1 MPHRA
6 PRAADARRNKPPVA
20 PPPTMGGLIDP
31 PDDDRKAC
39 RPDAEHVTA
48 SVYGYRWDRAS
59 AAYRRRY
66 PLCVGCDA
74 ADLTV
79 EATCVDHIVP
89 IRCDPGRF
97 WDASNWQAACDWHHM
112 RVKRLLETRFI
123 AGAIGEA
130 DLRLDSA
137 IALEVAAALRRLE
150 GRGGSIVK
158 IAAKRLLLG

>member
-1 MPHRA
+1 MLHRA
-6 PRAADARRNKPPVA
+6 PRAADAARNKPPVA
-20 PPPTMGGLIDP
+20 PPTTMGGLIDP
-31 PDDDRKAC
+31 PDEDRKAR
-39 RPDAEHVTA
+39 RPDAEHGTA

-59 AAYRRRY
+59 AAYRRQH
-66 PLCVGCDA
+66 PLCVGCKA

-79 EATCVDHIVP
+79 EATCVDHMVP

-97 WDASNWQAACDWHHM
+97 WDSANWQAACDWHQM

-123 AGAIGEA
+123 AGAIAEA

-150 GRGGSIVK
+150 GRG
-158 IAAKRLLLG
+158 